1 MVHLPFDACLK
12 LHNKLWCLH
21 EYTGPSNER
30 SCLKILDN
38 CLAIVILAEK
48 DSGKTSP
55 FSSLFDPQSNKHQS
69 FASDSAVFISSIT
82 ALSLISNLFQ
92 ISTFPL

>member
-21 EYTGPSNER
+21 ECTGPSNER

-55 FSSLFDPQSNKHQS
+55 FSSLFDPTQINTKALLQ
-69 FASDSAVFISSIT
+69 IL
-82 ALSLISNLFQ
+82 LSLFRQ
-92 ISTFPL
+92 